1 MKKCASTVR
10 SETPAAAPVKE
21 PQAAPSKGA
30 KAAVAASPKNAN
42 SPPPVARAPLEEEA
56 IAGVTIAPGTVSA
69 AKVLEPIDIDVDEV
83 ELVESD
89 EEVSAE
95 VQGQ

>member
-1 MKKCASTVR
+1 MR
-10 SETPAAAPVKE
+10 
-21 PQAAPSKGA
+21 GGR
-30 KAAVAASPKNAN
+30 
-42 SPPPVARAPLEEEA
+42 ARAF
-56 IAGVTIAPGTVSA
+56 GVGLVHEFTLTDEIRALADKGKTPDYGCWRAA